1 MKTPIFPGKYHQNG
15 GFSMA
20 MLVYRRVINTET
32 LRIQLIVQGTC
43 WWVFQRLQIQS
54 THSHDFHHVPKT
66 NAGLRNQAV
75 TWKTWNNDQT
85 QCWWNMVKPPMELRE
100 PFSIHMQMV
109 LCTSHENCLW
119 IQNNPILQLDC
130 FNPGDLS
137 QVVKKIL
144 ETLHHFQNYHPS
156 MKFYKTWTIP
166 NKKIHWNLNLQ
177 NHWGFSASGTSSR
190 RRVTMPFPWLW
201 QRIART
207 WDGGAWNPGNSSE
220 IGKGKEKKIKWNSHS
235 TKDFSVYTVYTGI

>member
-1 MKTPIFPGKYHQNG
+1 MGIPAIFPQK
-15 GFSMA
+15 SRWP
-20 MLVYRRVINTET
+20 LVVSICSCSHHMFIHVHTYIYICIYFLPLINTET

-54 THSHDFHHVPKT
+54 THSRDFHHVPKT

-130 FNPGDLS
+130 FNPGDLPE
-137 QVVKKIL
+137 VVKFKNNPWNL
-144 ETLHHFQNYHPS
+144 TSLSEFYHPS
-156 MKFYKTWTIP
+156 MKFY
-166 NKKIHWNLNLQ
+166 H
-177 NHWGFSASGTSSR
+177 SS
-190 RRVTMPFPWLW
+190 MKL
-201 QRIART
+201 
-207 WDGGAWNPGNSSE
+207 
-220 IGKGKEKKIKWNSHS
+220 
-235 TKDFSVYTVYTGI
+235 